1 MKTLLFLS
9 NNNVCIKNGNLN
21 CEIQRLKYLTKYF
34 KISYISMVSSKQDVT
49 YFLQN
54 NSFFD
59 VEIIDSNRVR
69 FVRFLYRINYLLN
82 VILCNKF
89 KLYSNHFFIKSNIL
103 KLELKK
109 FENIFCFYIFPAI
122 FLNLS
127 SSFYN
132 SKKIFIDTNDILVDR
147 HNLIEKR
154 TWFSVNKKDQDDFDK
169 KNIYFLAISDF
180 DYKYYSKLY
189 NNVFKLFYVDLYKF
203 KNKQKD
209 NLKIGYIASNSDM
222 NKAEFMYCWENNIF
236 HKFRDEK
243 IEIIVFGS
251 INSYLIKN
259 EYILENMSFIN
270 FDDID
275 LFYSKIDILFCPV
288 GPSTGIKTKVIEAL
302 ISQTYVITT
311 KFGFDGSLQVFSSK
325 IKVLDVPFAFNDL
338 LNSIIEF
345 RRNRDLDLFNDLVNS
360 YKIIID
366 NQFQQIPLV

>member
-1 MKTLLFLS
+1 
-9 NNNVCIKNGNLN
+9 
-21 CEIQRLKYLTKYF
+21 
-34 KISYISMVSSKQDVT
+34 MVSSKQDVT
-49 YFLQN
+49 YFMRN

-82 VILCNKF
+82 VILCNKL

-122 FLNLS
+122 FLDLS

-169 KNIYFLAISDF
+169 KNIYFLAISDL

-189 NNVFKLFYVDLYKF
+189 NNVLKLFYVDLNKF

-222 NKAEFMYCWENNIF
+222 NKVEFMYCWENNIF

-325 IKVLDVPFAFNDL
+325 IKVLDVPFTFNDL